1 MIPLWVCHSC
11 DVLLGID
18 VIHKDT
24 LKVNCASC
32 GIKYDLEE
40 IPFLNKDFIHNLIRN
55 VENDL
60 PEKYHQFVRYRW
72 LSNKTVGILIDYDE
86 QEILDDLDIYAIIED
101 DIAEQLDLFITL
113 DFE

>member
-1 MIPLWVCHSC
+1 M
-11 DVLLGID
+11 
-18 VIHKDT
+18 IHKDT

-32 GIKYDLEE
+32 GINYDLEE
-40 IPFLNKDFIHNLIRN
+40 IPFLTQDYILDLIRN
-55 VENDL
+55 VEEKL
-60 PEKYHQFVRYRW
+60 PEKYHKFIRYRW
-72 LSNKTVGILIDYDE
+72 LSNKTVVILIDYDE

>member
-1 MIPLWVCHSC
+1 M
-11 DVLLGID
+11 
-18 VIHKDT
+18 
-24 LKVNCASC
+24 KVNCASC